1 MDEIFQFKCKTFS
14 QWIGKQHMKAE
25 SIWYAIPFLLFGGLM
40 TMAFMVPFVWLGPLG
55 TFPAGALGFMAAAK
69 LTSACERDYHDLLV
83 DEGYWSRE
91 DADRMARRS

>member
-1 MDEIFQFKCKTFS
+1 
-14 QWIGKQHMKAE
+14 MKAE

-69 LTSACERDYHDLLV
+69 IIDACERDFHDLLV
-83 DEGYWSRE
+83 DEGKWSRE
-91 DADRMARRS
+91 TADRMARRS